1 MLVAMMAGSAFFAPA
16 ATASRVA
23 TTRPAV
29 RMSSG
34 EDPTANPLTQVAC
47 SQIRNCGRSPSR
59 TLILALYPHQPERVP
74 TFTDTSVLAPPPS
87 QAINSLQ
94 EAMQNSPVA
103 NLKQSLAKMQAG
115 DYDVDAVSARL
126 NGLITDTPVVMFS
139 FST

>member
-1 MLVAMMAGSAFFAPA
+1 MNFQRHRSSSDEGRPPLAAARFASALDSTPA
-16 ATASRVA
+16 ASRA
-23 TTRPAV
+23 AAARPAV

-34 EDPTANPLTQVAC
+34 DEDPTANPL
-47 SQIRNCGRSPSR
+47 I
-59 TLILALYPHQPERVP
+59 
-74 TFTDTSVLAPPPS
+74 
-87 QAINSLQ
+87 QAVNSLQ

-126 NGLITDTPVVMFS
+126 NGLISDTPAVMFS

>member
-1 MLVAMMAGSAFFAPA
+1 MLVAVMAGSAFFAPA

-34 EDPTANPLTQVAC
+34 EDPTANPLT
-47 SQIRNCGRSPSR
+47 
-59 TLILALYPHQPERVP
+59 
-74 TFTDTSVLAPPPS
+74 

-126 NGLITDTPVVMFS
+126 NSLITDTPVVMFS

>member
-1 MLVAMMAGSAFFAPA
+1 MLVAAMAGSAFFAPV

-23 TTRPAV
+23 TTVRPAV

-34 EDPTANPLTQVAC
+34 EDPTANPLTK
-47 SQIRNCGRSPSR
+47 
-59 TLILALYPHQPERVP
+59 
-74 TFTDTSVLAPPPS
+74 
-87 QAINSLQ
+87 AINSLQ

>member
-1 MLVAMMAGSAFFAPA
+1 MLAELAISRNAQIRAASSSRVVPRVVRSKAMLVAVVAGSAFFVPA
-16 ATASRVA
+16 ASASRA
-23 TTRPAV
+23 AAARPAV

-34 EDPTANPLTQVAC
+34 GEDPTANPLIHAV
-47 SQIRNCGRSPSR
+47 
-59 TLILALYPHQPERVP
+59 
-74 TFTDTSVLAPPPS
+74 
-87 QAINSLQ
+87 NSLQ

-126 NGLITDTPVVMFS
+126 NGLISDTPAVMFS

>member
-1 MLVAMMAGSAFFAPA
+1 MNLARTFVFVRHRVHVQPLADRTDHLDAMLVAAMAGSAFFAPA
-16 ATASRVA
+16 VTASRVA
-23 TTRPAV
+23 TTVRPAV

-34 EDPTANPLTQVAC
+34 EDPTANPLT
-47 SQIRNCGRSPSR
+47 
-59 TLILALYPHQPERVP
+59 
-74 TFTDTSVLAPPPS
+74 

>member
-1 MLVAMMAGSAFFAPA
+1 MLVAAMAGSAFFAPA
-16 ATASRVA
+16 VAASRVA
-23 TTRPAV
+23 TTVRPAV

-34 EDPTANPLTQVAC
+34 EDPTANPLT
-47 SQIRNCGRSPSR
+47 
-59 TLILALYPHQPERVP
+59 
-74 TFTDTSVLAPPPS
+74 

>member
-1 MLVAMMAGSAFFAPA
+1 MLVAVVAGSAFFVPA
-16 ATASRVA
+16 ASASRA
-23 TTRPAV
+23 AAARPVV

-34 EDPTANPLTQVAC
+34 DEDPTANPL
-47 SQIRNCGRSPSR
+47 I
-59 TLILALYPHQPERVP
+59 
-74 TFTDTSVLAPPPS
+74 
-87 QAINSLQ
+87 QAVNSLQ

-126 NGLITDTPVVMFS
+126 NGLISDTPAVMFS

>member
-1 MLVAMMAGSAFFAPA
+1 MSVVLAELAISRKRTDPRRMLVAVVAGSAFFVPA
-16 ATASRVA
+16 ASASRA
-23 TTRPAV
+23 AAARPAV

-34 EDPTANPLTQVAC
+34 GEDPTANPL
-47 SQIRNCGRSPSR
+47 I
-59 TLILALYPHQPERVP
+59 
-74 TFTDTSVLAPPPS
+74 
-87 QAINSLQ
+87 QAVNSLQ

-126 NGLITDTPVVMFS
+126 NGLISDTPAVMFS

>member
-1 MLVAMMAGSAFFAPA
+1 MLAELAISRNGQIRAASSSRVPRVVRSKATLVAVVADSAFFVPA
-16 ATASRVA
+16 ASASRGA
-23 TTRPAV
+23 AARPAV

-34 EDPTANPLTQVAC
+34 DEDPTANPL
-47 SQIRNCGRSPSR
+47 I
-59 TLILALYPHQPERVP
+59 
-74 TFTDTSVLAPPPS
+74 
-87 QAINSLQ
+87 QAVNSLQ

-126 NGLITDTPVVMFS
+126 NGLISDTPAVMFS

>member
-1 MLVAMMAGSAFFAPA
+1 MLVAVVAGSAFFVPA
-16 ATASRVA
+16 ASASRA
-23 TTRPAV
+23 AAARPAV

-34 EDPTANPLTQVAC
+34 DEDPMANPL
-47 SQIRNCGRSPSR
+47 I
-59 TLILALYPHQPERVP
+59 
-74 TFTDTSVLAPPPS
+74 
-87 QAINSLQ
+87 QAVNSLQ

-126 NGLITDTPVVMFS
+126 NGLISDTPAVMFS